1 MLHFIH
7 FIIRVFLTIKQFQ
20 TEQFVMTSTA
30 DWEEKLANPD
40 PKIKWALDVMDREGQ
55 EFEGF
60 LGKIWT
66 PLAACSL
73 PLGMNFAR
81 NSSARL
87 PLRTNIV
94 ATLATLPAF
103 ALFGYYTR

>member
-1 MLHFIH
+1 
-7 FIIRVFLTIKQFQ
+7 
-20 TEQFVMTSTA
+20 MTSTA
-30 DWEEKLANPD
+30 EWEEKLANPD
-40 PKIKWALDVMDREGQ
+40 PKIKWALDVMDREGE

-66 PLAACSL
+66 PLAAASL
-73 PLGMNFAR
+73 PLFMNFAR

-94 ATLATLPAF
+94 PVLATTP
-103 ALFGYYTR
+103 LFMIFGHYAR

>member
-1 MLHFIH
+1 
-7 FIIRVFLTIKQFQ
+7 
-20 TEQFVMTSTA
+20 MTSTA
-30 DWEEKLANPD
+30 EWEEKLANPD

-66 PLAACSL
+66 PCAAMAL
-73 PLGMNFAR
+73 PLAMNFAR
-81 NSSARL
+81 NSSSRL

-94 ATLATLPAF
+94 PVMATLPAF